1 MADISNNAVVV
12 IIAVLLFGFGMIYEG
27 LDTSDTLTI
36 LEGIAGIII
45 GIAGIMVEKPKIKG

>member
-1 MADISNNAVVV
+1 MADISNNAVIV

-27 LDTSDTLTI
+27 LDTSDSMSI

>member
-1 MADISNNAVVV
+1 MADISTNAVIV

-36 LEGIAGIII
+36 LEGIAGIVI
-45 GIAGIMVEKPKIKG
+45 GIAGIMVEKPKIKD

>member
-1 MADISNNAVVV
+1 MADISNNAVIV

-27 LDTSDTLTI
+27 LDTSDTMSI